1 VRTSD
6 SPSDAMTKTFDYG
19 AVGTDIAQK
28 LQGIVNTLKNRF
40 QRSSDEVIG
49 TGRLL
54 LEAKKV
60 LGHGRYLK
68 WLDDE
73 IGLPRSTA
81 ARLTRTASLFRG
93 VTPNAL
99 GRIEVTAMYL
109 LSCDRC
115 PQHLREWIL
124 EQAEDGD
131 NFTARAIRE
140 LMTERPPKTED
151 KPDEKSAKLS
161 STVRRGP
168 SPEALQTERESR
180 AWRSMRSVLDA
191 GGSIFLDCVADE
203 EHGPVLF
210 RANVYQVGQKTPS
223 LFARCDL
230 ESLALAITDSE
241 LKRTCIGCGIEKP
254 EANFQLHASS
264 GKPITRCKECEKAR
278 LRISCR
284 ARRAKRRTP
293 RSEVSKPSRPALFE
307 EPSVQTAA

>member
-1 VRTSD
+1 
-6 SPSDAMTKTFDYG
+6 MTKTFDYG

-28 LQGIVNTLKNRF
+28 LKGIVDTLRNKF

-54 LEAKKV
+54 LEAKKA
-60 LGHGRYLK
+60 LGHGRYLQ

-73 IGLPRSTA
+73 VGLPRSTA

-140 LMTERPPKTED
+140 LMSDRPAKSDD
-151 KPDEKSAKLS
+151 KPVKLS
-161 STVRRGP
+161 PSANRGP
-168 SPEALQTERESR
+168 SPEELQTERESL
-180 AWRSMRSVLDA
+180 AWRSLRSVLES
-191 GGSIFLDCVADE
+191 GGSMFLDAVMDE
-203 EHGPVLF
+203 EHGPTLY
-210 RANVYQVGQKTPS
+210 RANVYRVGQKTPS
-223 LFARCDL
+223 LFARVEL
-230 ESLALAITDSE
+230 ESLALALTDSE
-241 LKRTCIGCGIEKP
+241 PKRTCVGCGVEKP
-254 EANFQLHASS
+254 IASFQLHASS

-278 LRISCR
+278 LRVSCR
-284 ARRAKRRTP
+284 ARRAKERAVRAD
-293 RSEVSKPSRPALFE
+293 VAKPKSLVLFE
-307 EPSVQTAA
+307 EPMVQTAV